1 MTIKYIDLLTSIQV
15 SGNLDPIELNCC
27 NSSETSFSILRAQ
40 LQGKIK
46 YDTSKGACIDNK
58 KEHDEKCWNLLEYA
72 RSKEVDLVVFPEYCI
87 SYSILDDIFKDK
99 EKWPSYRKLW
109 CLPCTGISNEEFES
123 FLSIIQSNPDIK
135 LYKDA
140 YHPRINKK
148 RFVNALFYIFT
159 AFIKGEENEVLC
171 VIPQL
176 KTQHMAD
183 GDYQCETVGLTTG
196 DTLYHFNRRLLTLL
210 CADSMNNEI
219 TWQELQREGLQN
231 CNFLHLQMNPKPKDG
246 TFARIRKEI
255 FEHGNICNYIT
266 CNWAKGTTL
275 SSADDAQKSC
285 EKIHNSWSCI
295 YRKLDGNTGT
305 TDDIKRIANS
315 ENHTKGL
322 FGAYI
327 KNSHVEVWF
336 STSEEHALL
345 TYIPHTN
352 TENYAK
358 VNEKKVHAEERLLHS
373 ASASGMYSWT
383 PCKFSFCLD
392 SCINEQ
398 ERTELITQIEKHAQ
412 KLRQPEYIYPLS
424 TNSKQELDRFVDL
437 SIADNK
443 KNIFEMDEAEN
454 PVAWTLLLDEN
465 DQNGARTALLCL
477 KRLVSCLEEKCFPKW
492 FDAFNQK
499 HIFAFKEAQ
508 EGKPDTNL
516 ASDRKN
522 IIVAFAEDEYTAI
535 QYANHLLKTQ
545 CHDNKDLFGEKV
557 CVFCKDDDAERI
569 VSYPQRV
576 SDISSGEHTYVK
588 GDVSDGGL

>member
-1 MTIKYIDLLTSIQV
+1 MTIKYIDLLRSIQV
-15 SGNLDPIELNCC
+15 WGNLDPIELNCC
-27 NSSETSFSILRAQ
+27 NSSETNFSILRAQ

-46 YDTSKGACIDNK
+46 YDTSKGAYIDNK
-58 KEHDEKCWNLLEYA
+58 IEHDKKCWNLLEYA
-72 RSKEVDLVVFPEYCI
+72 RSKQVDLVVFPEYCI
-87 SYSILDDIFKDK
+87 SYSVLDDIFKDK

-109 CLPCTGISNEEFES
+109 CLPCSGISNEEFES

-159 AFIKGEENEVLC
+159 AFIKGEESEVLC

-196 DTLYHFNRRLLTLL
+196 DVLYHFNRRLLTLL

-219 TWQELQREGLQN
+219 TWQELQREELQN
-231 CNFLHLQMNPKPKDG
+231 CNFLHLQMNPKPKDS
-246 TFARIRKEI
+246 TFARIRKEM

-275 SSADDAQKSC
+275 ASADDARKC

-295 YRKLDGNTGT
+295 YRKLDNNTGT
-305 TDDIKRIANS
+305 TDDINRIANS

-327 KNSHVEVWF
+327 KNAHVEVWF

-345 TYIPHTN
+345 TQIPLLN
-352 TENYAK
+352 TDNYAK
-358 VNEKKVHAEERLLHS
+358 INEKKVNAEVRLVHS
-373 ASASGMYSWT
+373 LCANGLYSWT
-383 PCKFSFCLD
+383 PSEFTFCLD

-398 ERTELITQIEKHAQ
+398 DRTELITQIKNHAQ
-412 KLRQPEYIYPLS
+412 NLRQPEYIYPLT

-437 SIADNK
+437 SIANDK
-443 KNIFEMDEAEN
+443 KSIFEMDEAEN

-465 DQNGARTALLCL
+465 DQNRARVALLSL
-477 KRLVSCLEEKCFPKW
+477 KKLVSYLEKQCFPKW

-499 HIFAFKEAQ
+499 HIFAFTEKHDGQ
-508 EGKPDTNL
+508 PDTNL
-516 ASDRKN
+516 TSGQQN
-522 IIVAFAEDEYTAI
+522 IIVAFAEDEFTAT
-535 QYANHLLKTQ
+535 QYANHLLKF
-545 CHDNKDLFGEKV
+545 HFHEDRGLLGEKV
-557 CVFCKDDDAERI
+557 CVFYKDESDEKI
-569 VSYPQRV
+569 FTCPQRT